1 MSLSSGSR
9 TPPTPAPAP
18 HHPTGA
24 ALGLSGLSVDLSQ
37 REGGVCDLAI
47 MVVEAR
53 YERIHAALMLAV
65 TACALGQH
73 VVLFGMGAGVAAFCQ
88 NWDGLEQAER
98 DAGRQEA
105 GVAGIQDLRTALLE
119 FEEASLLVCDS
130 ALKAMKLPD
139 EALVEGVACVGLP
152 TFMDRAGTAR
162 LAVF

>member
-9 TPPTPAPAP
+9 TPPVPTSHP
-18 HHPTGA
+18 HGPP
-24 ALGLSGLSVDLSQ
+24 LGLSGLSTAMPQQESSA
-37 REGGVCDLAI
+37 CDLAI

-73 VVLFGMGAGVAAFCQ
+73 VVVFGMGAGVAAFCR

-105 GVAGIQDLRTALLE
+105 GVAGVQDLRTALLE
-119 FEEASLLVCDS
+119 FEEASLFVCDS
-130 ALKAMKLPD
+130 GLRAMNVPE
-139 EALVEGVACVGLP
+139 EALLDGVHCVGLP
-152 TFMDRAGTAR
+152 TFMERAGAAR